1 MFSKGGPVFW
11 FMSGW
16 PQRRACLCAAM
27 LFVAGH
33 AQADKP
39 EQAAKAEGAWL
50 STYSARGTVPI
61 KSWKTLRDERVVKQ
75 ALDNSCGAASLA
87 TLLNG
92 FYGQNLTE
100 KALLQAMNLGNSQA
114 SFEEMARAMPQFG
127 FRAQGYAANWEQ
139 LLRLKIPVI
148 LYVKHRKDDHFT
160 VLRGI
165 SEDTVWLADPSV
177 GNRTY
182 SREQFLAMW
191 ETRADS
197 ADGLAGKFLAV
208 LPAQAQ
214 TAALDDFFT
223 RMPERQSTPA
233 VANLASQL
241 RRP

>member
-1 MFSKGGPVFW
+1 MPIILAHLRSF
-11 FMSGW
+11 
-16 PQRRACLCAAM
+16 LCAAM
-27 LFVAGH
+27 LCMAGH

-39 EQAAKAEGAWL
+39 EQAAKAESAWL

-100 KALLQAMNLGNSQA
+100 KDLLQAMNLGNSQA
-114 SFEEMARAMPQFG
+114 SFEQMARALPQLG

-177 GNRTY
+177 GNSTY

-214 TAALDDFFT
+214 TPALDDFFT
-223 RMPERQSTPA
+223 RMPERQSAPA